1 MSDET
6 VIEAVR
12 REIRTFPVKSGDLA
26 NVIRR
31 GRTRRIAYRVGAS
44 SGVVALCALLVG
56 LALAVGPSSR
66 PVASD
71 GTLQLTSS
79 FAVPVFDN
87 PVESEGALVYQ
98 AESGPEIVGLDSS
111 QLGTEVVVTGGN
123 PDAFVVPVSDNP
135 RNALQADRIVY
146 LGYLEGAQ
154 LALHSFNGRLCLY
167 LGNGTQVTGGGSCAT
182 EDGLAGGS
190 DSVDPPVGSWLAWS
204 QLPESAAV
212 VVGEAEDGSL
222 YWQRVVGRTVV
233 FILPDGTTVDPAT
246 LSALDAN
253 GTEVATTRGL
263 QIDPAKLGIRPAIEC
278 PPETEEGPLP
288 PGC

>member
-1 MSDET
+1 MRDQT
-6 VIEAVR
+6 VVEAVR
-12 REIRTFPVKSGDLA
+12 REIRTVPVKSGNLA
-26 NVIRR
+26 KVVRR

-44 SGVVALCALLVG
+44 SGVVALCALIAG
-56 LALAVGPSSR
+56 LALAVGPSSG
-66 PVASD
+66 PIASD
-71 GTLQLTSS
+71 GTLRLTSNFTVS
-79 FAVPVFDN
+79 VFDN

-98 AESGPEIVGLDSS
+98 AESGPELAGFDSS
-111 QLGTEVVVTGGN
+111 QLGTEVVVTRRD

-135 RNALQADRIVY
+135 RNALQADLIVY
-146 LGYLEGAQ
+146 LGDLKGVQ
-154 LALHSFNGRLCLY
+154 LALHSFNGRLCLF

-204 QLPESAAV
+204 HLPESAAV
-212 VVGEAEDGSL
+212 VVGESEDGSL

-233 FILPDGTTVDPAT
+233 FILPDGTAVDPAT
-246 LSALDAN
+246 LSALDAS

-263 QIDPAKLGIRPAIEC
+263 LIDPAEIGFPPAIEC
-278 PPETEEGPLP
+278 PSETGEGPVP